1 MRKILI
7 LIIFTFI
14 FSTVIP
20 AQTIIDNPEKPL
32 SKNAGR
38 IVHLVE
44 VMRITDEHEGYYFK
58 FPHNLKISPDDGMFV
73 EDEEQLLKFDKNGK
87 FIRNFFKKGQGADE
101 LLLITNYIFQ
111 DNSVV
116 IHDWRLD
123 KILILDQQGNQKK
136 TVKLRVGGQK
146 DFFMIYDNKYYFFKS
161 EPPDT
166 RGEPQIIE
174 INTNLAAISP
184 DGETMEKK
192 YGFPLKYLVMKTG
205 ERVYTAPRSGLLTC
219 VRDNET
225 LYISHTNEY
234 EIKLFS
240 LEKNRVVLKFKRK
253 YKTVKVT
260 DETKKYAWGGTS
272 GWVSIGGS
280 WFEVPVA
287 KYHDDIQKLLMV
299 KDRLWAFTSTVNKE
313 KGILV
318 DVFDKNGRYIDNFY
332 LRYPENVIP
341 YRARYW
347 VNAISDSFI
356 YAVEQD
362 EEENYAI
369 VKYRIEDKD

>member
-1 MRKILI
+1 MKKPAVIFAFLFI
-7 LIIFTFI
+7 SISIIQAQK
-14 FSTVIP
+14 VIE
-20 AQTIIDNPEKPL
+20 NPEKPL

-38 IVHLVE
+38 IVHLAE
-44 VMRITDEHEGYYFK
+44 AMRITDEHEGYYFK
-58 FPHNLKISPDDGMFV
+58 FPHNLKISPDGGMFV

-87 FIRNFFKKGQGADE
+87 FIRNFFKKGQGPDE
-101 LLLITNYIFQ
+101 LLLITNYIIE

-123 KILILDQQGNQKK
+123 KILILDQQGNLKK
-136 TVKLRVGGQK
+136 TVKLRVGGK
-146 DFFMIYDNKYYFFKS
+146 KEFFMIYNNKYYFFKS

-174 INTNLAAISP
+174 VNTNLVTLSP

-192 YGFPLKYLVMKTG
+192 YAFPLKYLVMKAG
-205 ERVYTAPRSGLLTC
+205 ERVYTEPRSGLLIC

-225 LYISHTNEY
+225 FYISNTSEY
-234 EIKLFS
+234 EIKLFN
-240 LEKNRVVLKFKRK
+240 LEKNEIILKFKRK

-272 GWVSIGGS
+272 GIISIGGS

-287 KYHDDIQKLLMV
+287 KYHDDVQKLLMV
-299 KDRLWAFTSTVNKE
+299 KDRLWAFTSTVNKK

-318 DVFDKNGRYIDNFY
+318 DVFDKNGRYIDNFF
-332 LRYPENVIP
+332 LKYPQNVIP
-341 YRARYW
+341 YQTGYW
-347 VNAISDSFI
+347 VNTISDSFI
-356 YAVEQD
+356 YTVEQD
-362 EEENYAI
+362 EKGNYAI
-369 VKYRIEDKD
+369 VKYRIEDKG